1 MNLTRYI
8 SVCQAEQPRGLM
20 RYVYLLNILDGVIR
34 EAPERY
40 SRKYPR
46 APSAPEEQNQARA
59 RAMIHLYLKV
69 MFGLTDFEEREK
81 YVTDGGYDGGIDAY
95 YIDRATR
102 TLYVVQSKFRTTE
115 VNFESKEITLEEL
128 LQMDVDRILGGQS
141 TDESGNEYAGKIKQ
155 LQREVGEVEDIARYR
170 YVVVI
175 LANLPNPPRQKLQQL
190 VGGYPIDII
199 DSERTYREL
208 VFPVLSGT
216 YFTASDITLPIDL
229 SNKNAGSKISYEVAT
244 KYADCQITV
253 LFVPAI
259 EIARIM
265 HTYKNA
271 VLKFNPRSYLEHEGQ
286 SVNNAIRQTVLSS
299 ETNELALYNNGI
311 TMLSEETSIN
321 ERIGQHSKAQLYVKN
336 PQIINGGQ
344 TSFTLS
350 RIYSDPE
357 VDAEAVFGNKEIM
370 LKVIT
375 VSDCAPEDK
384 GRLIDEISSATNRQT
399 PVFNADRFSN
409 DSFHKAVQQIVFERY
424 GALYERK
431 RGEFADG
438 VRDGYI
444 DKNSIV
450 ERNSFWRIY
459 YAANGDL
466 KRANQKRLFQLNP
479 FEVDMLSDMEAFEK
493 WSMGYAVYAQIFK
506 NRGANRR
513 FEKYHY
519 GMIHAFVALTELST
533 VLDPLTIKQVIFE
546 EGGFWK
552 RFEMEVRERFQTN
565 PETFPN
571 GVTRK
576 GGQDFSFTRYF
587 KQPMFETDLKDALAR
602 ELETRASFAS

>member
-1 MNLTRYI
+1 MRYI
-8 SVCQAEQPRGLM
+8 
-20 RYVYLLNILDGVIR
+20 YLLNILDGVLR
-34 EAPERY
+34 EAPEKY
-40 SRKYPR
+40 LRKYPR
-46 APSAPEEQNQARA
+46 APSSVDAQNQARA

-69 MFGLTDFEEREK
+69 MFGVTDFEVRER

-95 YIDRATR
+95 YIERTTR
-102 TLYVVQSKFRTTE
+102 TLYLVQSKFRTTE

-128 LQMDVDRILGGQS
+128 LQMDVARILDGHS
-141 TDESGNEYAGKIKQ
+141 TDEAGNEYSGKIKQ
-155 LQREVGEVEDIARYR
+155 LQREVGAVEDIARYR

-175 LANLPNPPRQKLQQL
+175 LANLKNPPRQKLQQL
-190 VGGYPIDII
+190 VGGYAIDII

-216 YFTASDITLPIDL
+216 YFTASDITIPIDL
-229 SNKNAGSKISYEVAT
+229 SNKNAGSKISYEVTT

-299 ETNELALYNNGI
+299 STNELALYNNGI

-350 RIYSDPE
+350 RIFSDPE
-357 VDAEAVFGNKEIM
+357 VNAEAVFGNKEIM

-375 VSDCAPEDK
+375 VAGCAAEDK
-384 GRLIDEISSATNRQT
+384 GQLIDEISSATNRQT

-409 DSFHKAVQQIVFERY
+409 ESFHKAVQQIVFERY
-424 GALYERK
+424 GTLYERK

-444 DKNSIV
+444 DRRSIV

-459 YAANGDL
+459 YAANGNL
-466 KRANQKRLFQLNP
+466 GRANQKRLFQANS
-479 FEVDMLSDMEAFEK
+479 FEPEILSDWNAFDR
-493 WSMGYAVYAQIFK
+493 WSRGYAVYALIFDK
-506 NRGANRR
+506 RGLHSR

-519 GMIHAFVALTELST
+519 GMIYAFSCLTELFAPIDSAEIEHF
-533 VLDPLTIKQVIFE
+533 LFD
-546 EGGFWK
+546 EGGFW
-552 RFEMEVRERFQTN
+552 RQFEKNVEERYRIS
-565 PETFPN
+565 PGSFPGN
-571 GVTRK
+571 VKRK
-576 GGQDFSFTRYF
+576 GSEELSLPRYF
-587 KQPMFETDLKDALAR
+587 KHPVFEKDLHLAVTMQL
-602 ELETRASFAS
+602 ELRAMH

>member
-1 MNLTRYI
+1 
-8 SVCQAEQPRGLM
+8 M

-40 SRKYPR
+40 SRKYPHT
-46 APSAPEEQNQARA
+46 PQSPDEQNQARA

-69 MFGLTDFEEREK
+69 MFGLTGFEEREK

-95 YIDRATR
+95 YIDRPTR
-102 TLYVVQSKFRTTE
+102 TIYIVQSKFRTTE
-115 VNFESKEITLEEL
+115 SNFESKEITLEEL
-128 LQMDVDRILGGQS
+128 LQMDVERILTGC
-141 TDESGNEYAGKIKQ
+141 DKDDAGNEYAGKIKQ
-155 LQREVGEVEDIARYR
+155 LQREVGAIEDIARYR

-175 LANLPNPPRQKLQQL
+175 LANLKNPPRQKLQQL
-190 VGGYPIDII
+190 VGGYQIDII

-229 SNKNAGSKISYEVAT
+229 SNKNAGSKISYEVTT

-286 SVNNAIRQTVLSS
+286 AVNNAIRQTVLSS

-321 ERIGQHSKAQLYVKN
+321 ERIGQRSKAQLYVKN

-357 VDAEAVFGNKEIM
+357 VNAEEVFGNKEIM

-375 VSDCAPEDK
+375 VADCAADDK
-384 GRLIDEISSATNRQT
+384 GRLIDEISAATNRQT
-399 PVFNADRFSN
+399 PVINADRFAN
-409 DSFHKAVQQIVFERY
+409 DSFHKAVQEIIFERY

-444 DKNSIV
+444 NRNVIV

-466 KRANQKRLFQLNP
+466 DRATQKRLFQQNR
-479 FEVDMLSDMEAFEK
+479 FEVDILSDMDAFER
-493 WSMGYAVYAQIFK
+493 WSRGLAVYARIFEE
-506 NRGANRR
+506 RGPHAR
-513 FEKYHY
+513 FDRNHY
-519 GMIHAFVALTELST
+519 GMIYAFSDLTDLST
-533 VLDPLTIKQVIFE
+533 PLDLDSIEKFLFDEDEFWNRFIK
-546 EGGFWK
+546 
-552 RFEMEVRERFQTN
+552 EVTERFRTN
-565 PETFPN
+565 PETFPG

-576 GGQDFSFTRYF
+576 GGGFSISRYF
-587 KQPMFETDLKDALAR
+587 KMPHFVRDLKRALT
-602 ELETRASFAS
+602 LERASRALSDC